1 MRFLL
6 HKRRITVK
14 ALRITGWV
22 LLSILSI
29 AAIFYTYASYRVNTR
44 LEKRYDVKVESLV
57 IPTDSASIAI
67 GKHLV
72 DIKGCRDCHG
82 DNMAGKIVADNL
94 MLGHLA
100 GPNLTHGE
108 GGLPAGYS
116 TENWVKAIRHG
127 LDSNNYPII
136 VMPSL
141 ETSKMSKED
150 LQSMIAYLQ
159 NLEPVDNTM
168 PESSL
173 GIMIKTMVYLDAID
187 VIPAEKIDHEAAL
200 LSNVNTSSPME
211 LGEYLSVMCSGC
223 HRENFKGGP
232 PMAPGFPPAPDI
244 TSSGATGRWT
254 EAEFITALRTA
265 QRPDGTTLDPNMPV
279 QMTKHYTD
287 DELHALYSFL
297 RTK

>member
-1 MRFLL
+1 M
-6 HKRRITVK
+6 
-14 ALRITGWV
+14 AG
-22 LLSILSI
+22 
-29 AAIFYTYASYRVNTR
+29 IFYAWASRSVNAR
-44 LEKRYDVKVESLV
+44 LGQEYDVIPEALV

-82 DNMAGKIVADNL
+82 DNMGGQVIANDL
-94 MLGHLA
+94 LLGTMA
-100 GPNLTHGE
+100 GPNLTHGK
-108 GGLPAGYS
+108 GGLPPGYK

-127 LDSNNYPII
+127 LDSNNYPLI

-141 ETSKMSKED
+141 ETSKMSKND
-150 LQSMIAYLQ
+150 LQSMIAYLED
-159 NLEPVDNTM
+159 LPPVDNTV
-168 PESSL
+168 PESSFGL
-173 GIMIKTMVYLDAID
+173 MIKTMVHLDAID
-187 VIPAEKIDHEAAL
+187 VIPAEKIDHKARLVAD
-200 LSNVNTSSPME
+200 VDTSSPLH

-244 TSSGATGRWT
+244 TSTGATGRWT
-254 EAEFITALRTA
+254 EGQFVTALRTA

-287 DELHALYSFL
+287 EELHALYTFL
-297 RTK
+297 KTR